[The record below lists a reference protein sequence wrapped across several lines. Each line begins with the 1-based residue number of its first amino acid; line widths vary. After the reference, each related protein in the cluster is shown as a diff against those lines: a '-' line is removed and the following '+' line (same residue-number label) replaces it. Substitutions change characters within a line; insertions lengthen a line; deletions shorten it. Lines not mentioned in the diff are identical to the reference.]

1 MLLLNISYLYISFLL
16 IKFGKAR
23 QFMREAQHLA
33 IGHFDNLGTGFLSF
47 LLNVLSL
54 VFPER
59 VQSHINMSG
68 FFNVKTCHFLFS
80 LLFHV
85 FISYARVIQDLSSF
99 RLLHPLSVI
108 RYLYL

>member
-1 MLLLNISYLYISFLL
+1 MFLLNISYLYISFLL
-16 IKFGKAR
+16 INFGKAR

-33 IGHFDNLGTGFLSF
+33 IGHLTIWAQVSKSFFLK
-47 LLNVLSL
+47 VLSL

-85 FISYARVIQDLSSF
+85 FISYTRVIQDLSSF